1 MYRYIAAWFVLGKM
15 GGFNS
20 ENMQVQSNF
29 FEVSNMEYDMDM
41 ANSSDGDVPTVGVV
55 QTS

>member
-1 MYRYIAAWFVLGKM
+1 LYRYIAAWFVLGKM